1 MQPQGLE
8 ALMQQSQP
16 APQMGG
22 PRLAAAT
29 DLVSSDAEKQIL
41 DPRTLAM
48 LKYKDAVQ
56 AMQAADQMM
65 AAARPQPMP
74 PTVAERTR
82 LAAEQG
88 IAGLAQR
95 LAPGIQQQGGQMA
108 AQQAQQAMQGGLPQL
123 AAPNMTRMAGGGI
136 VGYAD
141 GGGPIGS
148 RDQGAP
154 PEDFV
159 PTLTREGV
167 PTSLEELLAEAER
180 YDRIRAQAARADEQR
195 RASRETGNDGALT
208 SAGSKRA
215 VGSAYLD
222 SETGE
227 PVPFRERLSK
237 LVNLISGE
245 TRYPPNP
252 QGAPS
257 ADPELAA
264 LLAQQQARI
273 DGEPVQYGNAPTAVE
288 PPRVASA
295 GSTNMPGG
303 VGGVLAP
310 QSDVDRILAQL
321 QAPAG
326 ATAPT
331 VAASPQD
338 AEYQAL
344 LRSGQRQALESG
356 IASMGRDREVESRAA
371 GARLQELAGVS
382 DLVEQRKAEQ
392 ARLRALQEAQFSP
405 ERERSRLL
413 RAALA
418 GTARGGLGGLAEGY
432 AAEEGLIAGE
442 RQAVQQQAVA
452 DMDKLIADMR
462 AMGLSQFQAEQAAA
476 QLVESGKNAGMSTV
490 QALANAQQQAADAAA
505 GRSIQQQQLAQDSVN
520 MQLEAALQ
528 REGYDREDARL
539 AASNTAR
546 IAEAFMESMNVDE
559 GQVLRAYMSALEA
572 AQMRG
577 VEDPHAEALASVTAA
592 MEALDVS
599 RPSGVRIVGEATE

>member
-65 AAARPQPMP
+65 AAAQPQPMP

-148 RDQGAP
+148 RDQARARVAA
-154 PEDFV
+154 EQLA
-159 PTLTREGV
+159 TAQ
-167 PTSLEELLAEAER
+167 EEL
-180 YDRIRAQAARADEQR
+180 AQLKIM
-195 RASRETGNDGALT
+195 ASRVPEQGRQAVDRRISQLSQRVSELGGGVDENAFMGPVDIAAALNQT
-208 SAGSKRA
+208 APQLPVA
-215 VGSAYLD
+215 APVEVGSAPTI
-222 SETGE
+222 ETAS
-227 PVPFRERLSK
+227 P
-237 LVNLISGE
+237 
-245 TRYPPNP
+245 
-252 QGAPS
+252 
-257 ADPELAA
+257 
-264 LLAQQQARI
+264 
-273 DGEPVQYGNAPTAVE
+273 AVE
-288 PPRVASA
+288 PPRVARSVEKPQPA
-295 GSTNMPGG
+295 APS
-303 VGGVLAP
+303 AP

-321 QAPAG
+321 QAPASS
-326 ATAPT
+326 TAPT
-331 VAASPQD
+331 AAASPQD

-344 LRSGQRQALESG
+344 LRSGQRKALESG

-505 GRSIQQQQLAQDSVN
+505 GRSIQQQQLAQDSVK

>member
-1 MQPQGLE
+1 
-8 ALMQQSQP
+8 
-16 APQMGG
+16 
-22 PRLAAAT
+22 
-29 DLVSSDAEKQIL
+29 
-41 DPRTLAM
+41 
-48 LKYKDAVQ
+48 
-56 AMQAADQMM
+56 
-65 AAARPQPMP
+65 
-74 PTVAERTR
+74 
-82 LAAEQG
+82 
-88 IAGLAQR
+88 
-95 LAPGIQQQGGQMA
+95 
-108 AQQAQQAMQGGLPQL
+108 
-123 AAPNMTRMAGGGI
+123 
-136 VGYAD
+136 
-141 GGGPIGS
+141 
-148 RDQGAP
+148 
-154 PEDFV
+154 
-159 PTLTREGV
+159 
-167 PTSLEELLAEAER
+167 
-180 YDRIRAQAARADEQR
+180 
-195 RASRETGNDGALT
+195 
-208 SAGSKRA
+208 
-215 VGSAYLD
+215 
-222 SETGE
+222 
-227 PVPFRERLSK
+227 
-237 LVNLISGE
+237 
-245 TRYPPNP
+245 
-252 QGAPS
+252 
-257 ADPELAA
+257 
-264 LLAQQQARI
+264 
-273 DGEPVQYGNAPTAVE
+273 
-288 PPRVASA
+288 
-295 GSTNMPGG
+295 
-303 VGGVLAP
+303 
-310 QSDVDRILAQL
+310 
-321 QAPAG
+321 
-326 ATAPT
+326 
-331 VAASPQD
+331 
-338 AEYQAL
+338 
-344 LRSGQRQALESG
+344 
-356 IASMGRDREVESRAA
+356 MGRDREVESRAA